1 MKSASLAFM
10 AILTLSSASW
20 AQQSGYVGMR
30 HLKPKPAPAAPVE
43 QSVEDEIKPAEDETP
58 ALPVYKALSP
68 KDALIKPEDLETWG
82 HINDAALA
90 TTKTDLEKLVHTIE
104 MDRGAVP
111 PQGLFFAAKSLFD
124 AGLKEQAAI
133 YYFVGQLRLSFDM
146 ARWPSTPNKDDVA
159 RREMESK
166 KSPDQVS
173 PNSNKAPRLDN
184 PHKGSK
190 NLASHIGEPIISWA
204 LKDTARMDKIF
215 KAVKEWDE
223 RAPYASLPNYDLTEP
238 APFEKWDKLLAKS
251 RSAYFTQ
258 MMSWSKMMA
267 KVRR

>member
-1 MKSASLAFM
+1 MKFAPLAFM
-10 AILTLSSASW
+10 AILSLSNMSW
-20 AQQSGYVGMR
+20 AQQSGYVGMH
-30 HLKPKPAPAAPVE
+30 HLKPKPAPVAPVE
-43 QSVEDEIKPAEDETP
+43 PDIEDETKPVEDETP
-58 ALPVYKALSP
+58 TLPVYKAIST
-68 KDALIKPEDLETWG
+68 KDALIKPDDLETWD
-82 HINDAALA
+82 HINEAALA
-90 TTKTDLEKLVHTIE
+90 TTKADLEKLIHTIE
-104 MDRGAVP
+104 SDRGAVP
-111 PQGLFFAAKSLFD
+111 PQGLFFAAKSLYD
-124 AGLKEQAAI
+124 AGQKEQAAI

-159 RREMESK
+159 KREMESK
-166 KSPDQVS
+166 KSPDQAT

-184 PHKGSK
+184 PHRGLK

-204 LKDTARMDKIF
+204 LKDTARIDKIL

-223 RAPYASLPNYDLTEP
+223 SAPYAYLPNYDLSEP

-251 RSAYFTQ
+251 RSAYFTH